1 MDANAAEDAEAYAEG
16 TAPRKHQH
24 SSEVVSDPDQVIA
37 GELADDESNKRTG
50 PKSKRKHQLGMR
62 RAAGG
67 GHADKGASPGN
78 QDMLLCPN
86 TDGDGAA
93 TRIQSVY
100 RGHQGRNM
108 YFFLLGNE
116 VFASEA
122 QRHDNASAALV
133 IQCAFRCFQ
142 ARNQYY
148 DLLGTGDGCTRA
160 PSYES
165 SVVPDAIFEK
175 YLRVMEGNVFC
186 VEQALREATGKAK
199 ADGRAT
205 GGAGDDRRLEVLLEE
220 NSQLHAKLAEA
231 NDFLKSMSS
240 MSPLETK
247 TLKIQL
253 EMKDEEIEEM
263 QEELKDKLEE
273 LARVKEELQRFQ
285 SSRTQAEEFGQGL
298 NAPLGAAQETCEGL
312 EETLGTLIGAVSA
325 ALNSRHQTHM
335 EVGNLHALANSLQ
348 EMNDTLMYENQHLR
362 TKAAGLGKDQEDKL
376 AASEAEVQE
385 LTATLASLKAGK
397 DALVEQLHD
406 TNGELTAR
414 CHEVDRLQ
422 EELNESQHNLLATQ
436 KCADELRARSD
447 ACNDELL
454 SLNERM
460 KQMQEAGQ
468 TLESGKAAAD
478 LATKTLTG
486 QLDAERQ
493 RVALLEEESTHLQVK
508 FSKAQESFAAK
519 EKELDALRCEREG
532 QDAIEDFIG
541 GLLRYME
548 THVVRIAALETQLR
562 LRENAQHM
570 IAKEHAQGLAQA
582 LDTAAAAAASLAA
595 LEKQQQQQ
603 QAQLASAKQ
612 QATQALEAATAHTS
626 LATTL
631 SEQVDTLTANISTL
645 RSALADAK
653 AAHEKET
660 AQLMVT
666 LAEEKSTCEE
676 LRAEFTIVSSS
687 VDGAQQLQEALE
699 RVQLEKGKADAEN
712 RDLYQRMK
720 ALEAEMAAAENSEET
735 KRLKG
740 LIDTMQAE
748 KDAMLEEMMA
758 ANSQATNIITGLD
771 EAELLQCRTL
781 KSLKYSLR
789 NLIGVHD
796 AQARMLEKLKSRR
809 RPLVLL
815 PLIHYCC
822 SFYCCFCC
830 FCCQLT
836 RSERRCSSA
845 DNCKRL

>member
-1 MDANAAEDAEAYAEG
+1 MVANAAEDAEADAEG
-16 TAPRKHQH
+16 TAPRKQQH
-24 SSEVVSDPDQVIA
+24 SSAVVSDPDQVIA

-50 PKSKRKHQLGMR
+50 PKSKRKHQLGVR

-67 GHADKGASPGN
+67 GAHADEARAGGAGDQGASTGNN
-78 QDMLLCPN
+78 QDMLLSPAADC
-86 TDGDGAA
+86 DGAA

-100 RGHQGRNM
+100 RGHQGRNL

-116 VFASEA
+116 IFASEA
-122 QRHDNASAALV
+122 QRLDHASAALV

-148 DLLGTGDGCTRA
+148 DLLGTGEGCTRA
-160 PSYES
+160 PSYEG

-175 YLRVMEGNVFC
+175 YLRVLEGNVFS

-205 GGAGDDRRLEVLLEE
+205 GRAGDDRRLAALLEE
-220 NSQLHAKLAEA
+220 NSQLHAKLAGA
-231 NDFLKSMSS
+231 NDFLKSMSLGAS
-240 MSPLETK
+240 SSLETQ

-263 QEELKDKLEE
+263 QEELKGKLEE
-273 LARVKEELQRFQ
+273 LASVKEELQRFQ
-285 SSRTQAEEFGQGL
+285 SSRTQAEEFVQGL

-325 ALNSRHQTHM
+325 ALNSRQQTHM
-335 EVGNLHALANSLQ
+335 EVGNLQALANSLQ
-348 EMNDTLMYENQHLR
+348 ERNDTLMYENQHLR

-385 LTATLASLKAGK
+385 LTATLASLKASK

-414 CHEVDRLQ
+414 CREVDRLN
-422 EELNESQHNLLATQ
+422 EELNESQHNLLAAQ

-454 SLNERM
+454 RLNERM
-460 KQMQEAGQ
+460 KQMKEAGQ
-468 TLESGKAAAD
+468 TFESAKAAAD
-478 LATKTLTG
+478 LATKNLTG

-493 RVALLEEESTHLQVK
+493 RLALLEEESKHLQVA
-508 FSKAQESFAAK
+508 FAKAQESFAAK

-532 QDAIEDFIG
+532 QDAVEERLIG
-541 GLLRYME
+541 ELLRYME
-548 THVVRIAALETQLR
+548 THMVGIAVLETQLR

-570 IAKEHAQGLAQA
+570 IAEEHARGLAQA
-582 LDTAAAAAASLAA
+582 LDTTAAAADSLAA

-612 QATQALEAATAHTS
+612 QVTQALEAAAAHTS
-626 LATTL
+626 LATNL
-631 SEQVDTLTANISTL
+631 SAQVDALTADICTL
-645 RSALADAK
+645 RSALAEAK
-653 AAHEKET
+653 TAHEKET
-660 AQLMVT
+660 AQLMAT
-666 LAEEKSTCEE
+666 LAEEKSAREE
-676 LRAEFTIVSSS
+676 LRAEFTIISSS

-712 RDLYQRMK
+712 SDLYQRMK
-720 ALEAEMAAAENSEET
+720 ALEAKMAAAENSEEN
-735 KRLKG
+735 KRLKC

-758 ANSQATNIITGLD
+758 VNSQATNIITGLE
-771 EAELLQCRTL
+771 EAELLQFRTL
-781 KSLKYSLR
+781 KSLKYSLK

-796 AQARMLEKLKSRR
+796 AQARMLKKLK
-809 RPLVLL
+809 
-815 PLIHYCC
+815 
-822 SFYCCFCC
+822 
-830 FCCQLT
+830 
-836 RSERRCSSA
+836 
-845 DNCKRL
+845 